1 MNVMDHPRVNALL
14 DILQARLD
22 EDEDH
27 FNILLDYIEGE
38 L

>member
-1 MNVMDHPRVNALL
+1 MNIMEHPRVNALL

-27 FNILLDYIEGE
+27 FNILRDYLEEE